1 MRTLLLLGLLAVA
14 GSLPATA
21 LSTVDLPLTGRIVDD
36 TDAPLEYATV
46 SAYSPDSLL
55 IDGSITDVTGRFSL
69 DLPVGE
75 YRLVIEFIGFGQR
88 EMRIMHSAEQDIGTV
103 ALSSDA
109 VDLDA
114 VEVRAEKSSMNL
126 HLDKKVFNVGEDA
139 LAQGGSA
146 NQVLAQVPAVAV
158 SAEGAVSLRGNSSVK
173 ILINGRPSALADNNG
188 LDGIPASSIESV
200 EVITNPSARYEA
212 AGTAGIINII
222 LKKEQERGYGG
233 SLTLG
238 TGYPADHQAL
248 LNLNYRHEKFSAF
261 ANLGG
266 RYANFRGDGD
276 LTRTSVL
283 NGQTTNLLRI
293 PDMDR
298 NDRAWMSYAGLDYHP
313 SDKTT
318 LTASYSIYD
327 VINDDF
333 TRNDYFYT
341 DGADQPL
348 RILRQG
354 EDYLEPGTYQQID
367 LIYDRELADGKLTVQ
382 FNHDAWRETE
392 SQGISIDELFPDS
405 ATVVNYRT
413 VTEES
418 SRDFRLQADY
428 SRPLGA
434 YGTLESGL
442 RLETRIISSDYVA
455 ENEVGD
461 VFEVIPGFE
470 NVFDYYERI
479 GSAYLQ
485 YAYRREAL
493 GVQFGL
499 RNEYTAIR
507 AENAVETASDFRKYY
522 NQLFP
527 SASVKFDFTEVMA
540 TQLAYSRRIRRPR
553 FWQLNPFGGLRL
565 PTAIFFGNPDI
576 DPAYTDRLE
585 LNLVANWEKLTL
597 NPAIYASTTTGYF
610 QTLIEQEPDNLFGL
624 NDGTITTRPIN
635 LQREYSYG
643 FQLTTSYR
651 PTESLDLVGDVH
663 LRGYRQRGRIEDRNF
678 DFDFATWSANLRAQ
692 LKVGEGGSLQARI
705 NYDARSED
713 VQTVNFGVYTGELG
727 ASQRIGKQFTVSANV
742 RSPRYFRSQTF
753 RPTFIQEDYFQWTGW
768 RYGLSVAYRFERGAG
783 SEGRQSRGS
792 IR

>member
-1 MRTLLLLGLLAVA
+1 
-14 GSLPATA
+14 
-21 LSTVDLPLTGRIVDD
+21 LPLSGRVVDAATGD
-36 TDAPLEYATV
+36 PLEYATI
-46 SAYSPDSLL
+46 SAYSLTDSSL
-55 IDGSITDVTGRFSL
+55 IDGSVSGVDGRFTL
-69 DLPVGE
+69 NLPPAE
-75 YRLVIEFIGFGQR
+75 YRLLIEFIGFAQR
-88 EMRIMHSAEQDIGTV
+88 EMQVSHPADGDLGIIELSADGV
-103 ALSSDA
+103 N
-109 VDLDA
+109 LDA

-126 HLDKKVFNVGEDA
+126 QLDKKVFNVGEDA
-139 LAQGGSA
+139 LSQGGSA

-158 SAEGAVSLRGNSSVK
+158 SAEGAVSLRGNASVK

-188 LDGIPASSIESV
+188 LDGIPAASIESI

-248 LNLNYRHEKFSAF
+248 LNLNYRHEKFRAF
-261 ANLGG
+261 ANLNG

-276 LTRTSVL
+276 LTRSSLIGGETV
-283 NGQTTNLLRI
+283 NLLRI

-298 NDRAWMSYAGLDYHP
+298 NDKAWSSYAGLDYFP
-313 SDKTT
+313 DDRTT

-341 DGADQPL
+341 DGSDSTL
-348 RILRQG
+348 RDLRQG
-354 EDYLEPGTYQQID
+354 EDYLEPGTYQQVD
-367 LIYDRELADGKLTVQ
+367 LIYDRELTGGKLNVQ

-392 SQGISIDELFPDS
+392 NQAVSINELAPDP
-405 ATVVNYRT
+405 ATVVSYRT

-428 SRPLGA
+428 THSVGEH
-434 YGTLESGL
+434 GKLETGL
-442 RLETRIISSDYVA
+442 RLETRIISSDYIA
-455 ENEVGD
+455 ENEENGN
-461 VFEVIPGFE
+461 FTVIPGFE

-485 YAYRREAL
+485 YAYQRDAL
-493 GVQFGL
+493 GIQFGL

-507 AENAVETASDFRKYY
+507 AENEVEVDSDFRKYY

-527 SASVKFDFTEVMA
+527 SASVKFDFTETVA
-540 TQLAYSRRIRRPR
+540 TQLAYSRRIRRPQ

-565 PTAIFFGNPDI
+565 PTSIFFGNPDI

-585 LNLVANWEKLTL
+585 LNLVANWDKVTF
-597 NPAIYASTTTGYF
+597 NPAVYASTTSGYF
-610 QTLIEQEPDNLFGL
+610 QMLIEQEADNLFGL
-624 NDGTITTRPIN
+624 NDGTIISRPIN

-651 PTESLDLVGDVH
+651 PVEALSLAGDVH
-663 LRGYRQRGRIEDRNF
+663 IRGYQQRGRIDDRNY
-678 DFDFATWSANLRAQ
+678 DFDFATWSANLRTQ
-692 LKVGEGGSLQARI
+692 LQVGKGGSLQARI
-705 NYDARSED
+705 NYNARSED
-713 VQTVNFGVYTGELG
+713 VQSINFGVWTGELG
-727 ASQRIGKQFTVSANV
+727 VSQRIAQQFTVSARV
-742 RSPRYFRSQTF
+742 RSPQYFRSQTF
-753 RPTFIQEDYFQWTGW
+753 RPTFRQEDYFQWTGW
-768 RYGLSVAYRFERGAG
+768 RYGLTVAYKFERGAD
-783 SEGRQSRGS
+783 SEGRRVRGS